1 MHKLH
6 HIFLSEVSVPVSD
19 SCPKHPFLYGTIL
32 WMKRHDCFTMGVLIS
47 PLKYILRLQKG
58 LSRKHQAIY
67 RKCQENVLLT
77 LLVALK
83 LMECRC
89 QKFLTDGWRHQV
101 TLGLYQLWQPP
112 CNFSLLKSAVRSL
125 ALCLKKI
132 ILSLDRIN
140 KKKSKVTIFLKLLRI
155 ILIVS
160 TVNFIFI
167 FACMHVPHI
176 CHLKKHPQCQKM
188 KANDRHAEKVTSSV
202 IIQCCVFITWSIL
215 THDSSLPLYKDGLH
229 AGK

>member
-6 HIFLSEVSVPVSD
+6 HTFLSEVSVPVSD

-47 PLKYILRLQKG
+47 LLKYILRLQKG
-58 LSRKHQAIY
+58 LSRKHQAVY

-89 QKFLTDGWRHQV
+89 QKFLTDGWWHQV
-101 TLGLYQLWQPP
+101 SLGLYQLWQPP

-125 ALCLKKI
+125 ALCLKK
-132 ILSLDRIN
+132 LSCLWIESTR
-140 KKKSKVTIFLKLLRI
+140 KKVRSQFFL
-155 ILIVS
+155 S
-160 TVNFIFI
+160 Y
-167 FACMHVPHI
+167 
-176 CHLKKHPQCQKM
+176 
-188 KANDRHAEKVTSSV
+188 
-202 IIQCCVFITWSIL
+202 W
-215 THDSSLPLYKDGLH
+215 G
-229 AGK
+229 